1 MNNKLVER
9 AKAIIARI
17 LYITIATSTKRGVPW
32 NSPVYSA
39 FDENYNFFW
48 ISWRKNRH
56 SKNIKENNQIF
67 IVIYDST
74 AVEGQ
79 GHGVYIQAKA
89 YELENDKEIEHALKF
104 LDGRINKLGRHQV
117 SQFKVDKPRRI
128 YKAVPEKVWV
138 NTDIKVNG
146 EFVDDRIEINLGN

>member
-1 MNNKLVER
+1 MNDELTKR
-9 AKAIIARI
+9 AKKIISKI
-17 LYITIATSTKRGVPW
+17 LYITIATSNKRGVPW

-39 FDENYNFFW
+39 FDEKYNFYW
-48 ISWRKNRH
+48 ISWRKNQH

-89 YELENDKEIEHALKF
+89 YELANSKEIVHALKY
-104 LDGRINKLGRHQV
+104 LDGRINKLGRHKT
-117 SQFKVDKPRRI
+117 SQFQGSKQKRI
-128 YKAVPEKVWV
+128 YKAVPGKVWV
-138 NTDIKVNG
+138 NTDIRISG
-146 EFVDDRIEINLGN
+146 EFVDDRIEINLN

>member
-1 MNNKLVER
+1 MNKQLVGR
-9 AKAIIARI
+9 AKRIISKI

-39 FDENYNFFW
+39 FDENYNFYW
-48 ISWRKNRH
+48 ISWTKNQH

-89 YELENDKEIEHALKF
+89 YELAKDNEIEHALKY
-104 LDGRINKLGRHQV
+104 LDGRINKLGRHKAP
-117 SQFKVDKPRRI
+117 QFQGSKPRRI
-128 YKAVPEKVWV
+128 YKAVLEKVWV
-138 NTDIKVNG
+138 NTDIRING
-146 EFVDDRIEINLGN
+146 EFVDDRIEIDLN

>member
-1 MNNKLVER
+1 MKDTLVTK
-9 AKAIIARI
+9 AKEIISKI
-17 LYITIATSTKRGVPW
+17 LYITIATSTKDGQPW

-48 ISWRKNRH
+48 ISWTKNQH
-56 SKNIKENNQIF
+56 SKNIRDNNQIF

-89 YELENDKEIEHALKF
+89 FELANDKEIEHALKY
-104 LDGRINKLGRHQV
+104 LDGRINKLGRHKI
-117 SQFKVDKPRRI
+117 SQFQGNKPRRI
-128 YKAVPEKVWV
+128 YKAIPEKIWV
-138 NTDIKVNG
+138 NTDIRVNG
-146 EFVDDRIEINLGN
+146 EFVDDRLEINLN